1 MGQFSDTGTTA
12 SPEDITIG
20 KTGLRGYSWYL
31 NSNGDGALGHGC
43 ISWNSKGQANITSTK
58 SAMLVAVDKMKTIV
72 II

>member
-43 ISWNSKGQANITSTK
+43 ISWNS
-58 SAMLVAVDKMKTIV
+58 
-72 II
+72 